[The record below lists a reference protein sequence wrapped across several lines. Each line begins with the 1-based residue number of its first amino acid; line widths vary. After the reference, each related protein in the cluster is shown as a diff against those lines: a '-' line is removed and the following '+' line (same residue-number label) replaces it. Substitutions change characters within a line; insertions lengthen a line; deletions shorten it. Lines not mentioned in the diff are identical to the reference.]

1 MATKKKNLKKSA
13 KTAKPTAAAQP
24 QQASAGQQAPQQDPT
39 ALSIGDLKNLSTIL
53 DVASTRG
60 AFKANEM
67 AGVGFLYNQAMP
79 MGDNTGQPGDGQTGP
94 KRHFKHI
101 GELVDGGAKVV
112 IMYRTVPGEP
122 NNCLV
127 VGTKFLPDQYHNA
140 LMKAVESDGGQDA
153 DEFADFASR
162 QTFPDGT
169 NMLAMLHNDNY
180 IKKFK
185 SNEIMVTY
193 GNTDEGRILLNK
205 LNEMIAKE
213 KGVSVKDL
221 ANDPE
226 AAEKAPAKKVTTK
239 KADAKKTSAKE

>member
-1 MATKKKNLKKSA
+1 MANLINVN
-13 KTAKPTAAAQP
+13 Q
-24 QQASAGQQAPQQDPT
+24 
-39 ALSIGDLKNLSTIL
+39 
-53 DVASTRG
+53 
-60 AFKANEM
+60 
-67 AGVGFLYNQAMP
+67 QAMP
-79 MGDNTGQPGDGQTGP
+79 MGADSGAGEGATGP

-127 VGTKFLPDQYHNA
+127 VGTKFLPDLYHNS
-140 LMKAVESDGGQDA
+140 LMKAVESEGGQSS

-162 QTFPDGT
+162 QTFADGT

-185 SNEIMVTY
+185 TNEIMVTF
-193 GNTDEGRILLNK
+193 GNTPDGRILLNK

-213 KGVSVKDL
+213 KGTSVKEM
-221 ANDPE
+221 AADPD
-226 AAEKAPAKKVTTK
+226 AQAPAKKTTK
-239 KADAKKTSAKE
+239 KADAKKTTAKE

>member
-1 MATKKKNLKKSA
+1 MNV
-13 KTAKPTAAAQP
+13 
-24 QQASAGQQAPQQDPT
+24 
-39 ALSIGDLKNLSTIL
+39 N
-53 DVASTRG
+53 
-60 AFKANEM
+60 
-67 AGVGFLYNQAMP
+67 NQAMP
-79 MGDNTGQPGDGQTGP
+79 MGADSGAGEGATGP

-127 VGTKFLPDQYHNA
+127 VGTKFLPDLYHNS
-140 LMKAVESDGGQDA
+140 LMKAVESAGGQDA

-169 NMLAMLHNDNY
+169 NMLAMMHNDNY

-185 SNEIMVTY
+185 TNEIMVTF

-205 LNEMIAKE
+205 LNEMVAKE
-213 KGVSVKDL
+213 KGISVKDM

-226 AAEKAPAKKVTTK
+226 APAPAKKTTK
-239 KADAKKTSAKE
+239 KADAKKTTAKE

>member
-1 MATKKKNLKKSA
+1 MATLMNV
-13 KTAKPTAAAQP
+13 
-24 QQASAGQQAPQQDPT
+24 
-39 ALSIGDLKNLSTIL
+39 N
-53 DVASTRG
+53 
-60 AFKANEM
+60 
-67 AGVGFLYNQAMP
+67 NQAMP
-79 MGDNTGQPGDGQTGP
+79 MGDNTGQAGDGQTGP

-127 VGTKFLPDQYHNA
+127 VGTKFLPDMYHNA

-153 DEFADFASR
+153 EEFADFASR

-169 NMLAMLHNDNY
+169 NMLAMMHNDNY

-185 SNEIMVTY
+185 TNEIMVTY
-193 GNTDEGRILLNK
+193 GNTPEGRILLNK

-221 ANDPE
+221 AQDPD
-226 AAEKAPAKKVTTK
+226 ATAEAPAKKTTK
-239 KADAKKTSAKE
+239 KADAKKTTAKE